1 MKRIEDIEKMT
12 AEELEAVADDRSIP
26 AGKAGANEVITKLE
40 ISEEASGR
48 SPRKVYISWIS
59 GIAATFIV
67 MLGIGFALWNRGPK
81 DTFDDPAL
89 AYAQVQEVFRQ
100 IGSGVQQGKAAVDES
115 SQMITD
121 EIEKTINI
129 IR

>member
-26 AGKAGANEVITKLE
+26 AGKAGANEVIAKLE
-40 ISEEASGR
+40 IAEEASGR

-67 MLGIGFALWNRGPK
+67 MLGIGFALGNRGPK

>member
-1 MKRIEDIEKMT
+1 MKDIETVGKLT
-12 AEELEAVADDRSIP
+12 LEELEAISNDENLT
-26 AGKAGANEVITKLE
+26 AGTAGAKELIAKLE
-40 ISEEASGR
+40 IAEEANGR

-59 GIAATFIV
+59 GVAATFIL
-67 MLGIGFALWNRGPK
+67 MLSVGLALQNRGPK